1 MGIGNAL
8 PKTKQY
14 NTITLAA
21 IVDRQKIYPKTK
33 TKICRTKIKQ
43 INLT

>member
-21 IVDRQKIYPKTK
+21 VYVNNFDDTFVLLI
-33 TKICRTKIKQ
+33 
-43 INLT
+43 